1 MKINSNGNVYEQI
14 VSYYRTYISLG
25 ILEAD
30 EKMPSS
36 RELAISIGVNPK
48 TVEKAYSV
56 LADEGLIYTIP
67 KKGYF
72 VKGKEEDKQDDKMIL
87 EFLLNL
93 KSKGVTKEKIQKSV
107 DKVFGGVNDDSNQ

>member
-25 ILEAD
+25 IIEPD

-36 RELAISIGVNPK
+36 RELAINLGVNPK
-48 TVEKAYSV
+48 TVEKAYAILV
-56 LADEGLIYTIP
+56 EEGLIYTIP

-72 VKGKEEDKQDDKMIL
+72 VKGKEDNKEDKMIL
-87 EFLLNL
+87 EFILNL
-93 KSKGVTKEKIQKSV
+93 KSKGVSKDKIQSAL
-107 DKVFGGVNDDSNQ
+107 DKVFGGEYNDTNK